1 MVPEVIAMLFRKK
14 PKQEKP
20 DVFYVYTQTEN
31 YKGFKRIK
39 LSSYGYQPALDGI
52 RRLADA
58 DLSGADIKISVFGGD
73 SPRAVVSV
81 GKDIVGTVWQR
92 SFDKF
97 SALKNGKV
105 SAVRLEIRDGDA
117 YLFYKV

>member
-1 MVPEVIAMLFRKK
+1 MLFKKK

-39 LSSYGYQPALDGI
+39 LSSYGHQAALDGI
-52 RRLADA
+52 HRLADA
-58 DLSGADIKISVFGGD
+58 DLSGAEIKISVFGGD

-81 GKDIVGTVWQR
+81 GKDIVGTIWKH

-97 SALKNGKV
+97 NAMKSGKV
-105 SAVRLEIRDGDA
+105 DAVRLEIRDGES
-117 YLFYKV
+117 YLFYK

>member
-1 MVPEVIAMLFRKK
+1 MEVTTMLFKKK

-20 DVFYVYTQTEN
+20 DAFYVYTQTEN

-81 GKDIVGTVWQR
+81 GKDIAGTVWQH

>member
-1 MVPEVIAMLFRKK
+1 MLFRKK
-14 PKQEKP
+14 PKKEKP
-20 DVFYVYTQTEN
+20 TAVFSYAQAEH

-58 DLSGADIKISVFGGD
+58 DLSGAEIKISVFGGD

-81 GKDIVGTVWQR
+81 GKDIVGTIWKH